1 MVNINGQNI
10 ISGLDDKVRDFHTS
24 IYPNPTKGMFSI
36 RTDIADLKLEI
47 YTALGRLVAN
57 EIISGGIQQIDL
69 SRQTKGVYFV
79 KLIHNGKTERIKLIL
94 Q

>member
-10 ISGLDDKVRDFHTS
+10 ISGLDDEVRDFHTS

-36 RTDIADLKLEI
+36 RTDVADLKVEI
-47 YTALGRLVAN
+47 YTAFGRLVIK
-57 EIISGGIQQIDL
+57 ESVTGGLQQIDL
-69 SRQTKGVYFV
+69 SQQPKGIYFV
-79 KLIHNGKTERIKLIL
+79 KLMHKGKTEQRKLVV